1 MVSKITEEEM
11 KRLSKLKTEEELIK
25 LGTSIAKHKFDSK
38 LEEIM
43 IRDKEIEI
51 NRIHNDLSSVN
62 KKQIL
67 EIYTSYIKLQK
78 KKYERR
84 DKEFKKLQNEYDD
97 LFEDNKEIIIELDQL
112 EKEKDT
118 RILKLRSKCIEKN
131 RKNQILSIIIF
142 ISSVL
147 SFYIGYLG
155 VFTLVN
161 NIFTGLSLLFSY
173 TCGVIYYLYN
183 FLNFTC
189 YSIRNNHYYT
199 QYIIIGIV
207 LYYNSYRLKM
217 KIS

>member
-1 MVSKITEEEM
+1 MVGKITNEEM
-11 KRLSKLKTEEELIK
+11 QRLSKLKTEEELIK
-25 LGTSIAKHKFDSK
+25 LGTSIAENKFESK
-38 LEEIM
+38 LEEMI

-51 NRIHNDLSSVN
+51 NRIRNELSSVN

-67 EIYTSYIKLQK
+67 EIYTSYIELQK

-97 LFEDNKEIIIELDQL
+97 LFEDNKAIIIEIDQL
-112 EKEKDT
+112 EKEKDA

-207 LYYNSYRLKM
+207 LFYNSYRMKM